1 MNEVLVNMNKQLSV
15 LMITGSYPPDICGVG
30 DYVGKLY
37 NTVDSLDALDLQ
49 LYHSRDWSLGSLF
62 RHIRNIRS
70 KKADV
75 LHMQYP
81 TEGYGYSMLPQML
94 ALVFRKRLILT
105 LHELSNRNLLGKLAT
120 ILFLF
125 IARRI
130 IFTIAEEQ
138 AYAAKICPWIR
149 RKSEVINIG
158 SNIPRVSTDRERSY
172 EVASFGHIR
181 PVKGIETFIELAA
194 KAKEQRLP
202 WRFLIAGQILPKY
215 EDYYQQLRLSTRELN
230 VTWITN
236 MDDYEVSRLLQSSA
250 AAYFPY
256 PDGVSLRRGTFFAAL
271 VNGVPVITTK
281 GDKTPAD
288 FGEMFYLANNTA
300 DVIPAV
306 QDILD
311 GSVASLEKQERSKV
325 YARRFDWQH
334 IAEQHLS
341 VYKAFNT

>member
-37 NTVDSLDALDLQ
+37 NTLDALGELDLQ
-49 LYHSRDWSLGSLF
+49 LYHSRDWSMGSIF
-62 RHIRNIRS
+62 RHIRSIRS
-70 KKADV
+70 RKADV
-75 LHMQYP
+75 IHMQYP
-81 TEGYGYSMLPQML
+81 TEGYGYSMLPQLL

-105 LHELSNRNLLGKLAT
+105 LHELSNRNLFGKLAT

-125 IARRI
+125 ISRRI
-130 IFTIAEEQ
+130 IFTITEEQ

-158 SNIPRVSTDRERSY
+158 SNIPKVNTDRERSY

-181 PVKGIETFIELAA
+181 PVKGIETFIALAVTA
-194 KAKEQRLP
+194 KQQGLP
-202 WRFLIAGQILPKY
+202 WRFLIAGQILSKY
-215 EDYYQQLRLSTRELN
+215 EDYYQQLKLSTRDLN
-230 VTWITN
+230 VTWVTN

-250 AAYFPY
+250 AAYYPY
-256 PDGVSLRRGTFFAAL
+256 PDGASLRRGTLFASL

-281 GDKTPAD
+281 GDKTPVD
-288 FGEMFYLANNTA
+288 FEDMFYLANNTA
-300 DVIPAV
+300 DVIAAV
-306 QDILD
+306 QDILN
-311 GSVASLEKQERSKV
+311 GGAAALEKLERSNV
-325 YARRFDWQH
+325 YAQRFDWRH
-334 IAEQHLS
+334 IAAQHLS